1 MQKQDVDT
9 SNFLFRTAA
18 WIWLGYLVL
27 LLATEVYLSHMPI
40 FSVSRF
46 YLVNGS
52 MALLFL
58 FCALVPG
65 LQTRLKGFYT
75 PLMLVLIA
83 GLPIAVNALLIGPLP
98 PSPLSSIEGVTLR
111 LLPVLLIGLI
121 ITAWQYAFPF
131 VALYALLTTG
141 LEIGL
146 LMLLPPGNPNAMNTV
161 IFVAMVRLVS
171 FLVVGYFISRLIQR
185 LQAQQQQLE
194 ETNERLVHYAST
206 LEQLTLSRERNRL
219 ARELHDTLAHSLS
232 ALSVQLETT
241 RAYWDVEPETAR
253 GLLDQSLVT
262 TRTGLNE
269 TRRALRALRASPLDD
284 LGLLLALRQ
293 LAQSTA
299 ERGRLTLKLSLPEYL
314 SPLSSD
320 VEQSI
325 YRVAQEALEN
335 VVRHARARALSLTLT
350 APPDDLALT
359 IADDGVG
366 FDPLRVGQNGRL
378 GLAGMRERAAL
389 VAATLE
395 VDSRPHGGTRIKL
408 TFKEAHHVDKSIDL
422 R

>member
-1 MQKQDVDT
+1 
-9 SNFLFRTAA
+9 
-18 WIWLGYLVL
+18 
-27 LLATEVYLSHMPI
+27 
-40 FSVSRF
+40 
-46 YLVNGS
+46 
-52 MALLFL
+52 
-58 FCALVPG
+58 
-65 LQTRLKGFYT
+65 
-75 PLMLVLIA
+75 MLVLIA
-83 GLPIAVNALLIGPLP
+83 GLPIVVNGLLIGPLP

-121 ITAWQYAFPF
+121 ITAWQYSFLF
-131 VALYALLTTG
+131 VALYALLTTV
-141 LEIGL
+141 LDIGL
-146 LMLLPPGNPNAMNTV
+146 LALMPPGNPNAVNTV

-194 ETNERLVHYAST
+194 ETNKRLVHYAGT

-253 GLLDQSLVT
+253 GLLEQSLAT

-284 LGLLLALRQ
+284 LGLLLALHQ

-299 ERGRLTLKLSLPEYL
+299 ERGRLTLQLSLPEYL

-320 VEQSI
+320 VEQCI

-335 VVRHARARALSLTLT
+335 VVRHANARTLSLTLT

-359 IADDGVG
+359 IVDDGAG

-389 VAATLE
+389 VAATLA
-395 VDSRPHGGTRIKL
+395 VDSRPHGGTCIKL
-408 TFKEAHHVDKSIDL
+408 TFKEAHHANKSIDL

>member
-1 MQKQDVDT
+1 MQEHDVDT

-27 LLATEVYLSHMPI
+27 LLATELYLSHMPL

-58 FCALVPG
+58 FCALWPG
-65 LQTRLKGFYT
+65 LQTKLKEFYT

-83 GLPIAVNALLIGPLP
+83 GLPIVVNGLLIGPLP

-121 ITAWQYAFPF
+121 ITAWQYSFLF
-131 VALYALLTTG
+131 VALYALLTTV
-141 LEIGL
+141 LDIGL
-146 LMLLPPGNPNAMNTV
+146 LALMPPGNPNAVNTV

-194 ETNERLVHYAST
+194 ETNKRLVHYAGT

-253 GLLDQSLVT
+253 GLLEQSLAT

-284 LGLLLALRQ
+284 LGLLLALHQ

-299 ERGRLTLKLSLPEYL
+299 ERGRLTLQLSLPEYL

-320 VEQSI
+320 VEQCI

-335 VVRHARARALSLTLT
+335 VVRHANARTLSLTLT

-359 IADDGVG
+359 IVDDGAG

-389 VAATLE
+389 VAATLA
-395 VDSRPHGGTRIKL
+395 VDSRPHGGTCIKL
-408 TFKEAHHVDKSIDL
+408 TFKEAHHANKSIDL